1 MFLTLILMLPKCLNA
16 LSCCNVI
23 EQVLFVWG
31 VFCLFVFY
39 CDLLKDLLKD
49 IAPFMF
55 LLVAHIIV
63 NYKTGE
69 ELFLSL
75 KRPHTVPVNSA
86 LRQ

>member
-1 MFLTLILMLPKCLNA
+1 MLPKCLNA
-16 LSCCNVI
+16 LSCCHVV
-23 EQVLFVWG
+23 EQVFFVC
-31 VFCLFVFY
+31 FFY

-69 ELFLSL
+69 ELFISL